1 MIDKSLFDI
10 LFYLVSPC
18 LVMATTY
25 IMLQK
30 FFERE
35 QRMQLFELKKNTQQ
49 HTLPLRLQ
57 AYERMVLYVERMMFN
72 NLINRLNQSD
82 FTVRQLQFSMIN
94 NLRDEYEHNV
104 AQQLY
109 MSSEIWMLIKQTK
122 EETIR
127 IIISIAE
134 NIDAEAPSAQ
144 LAKGLFEY
152 IINND
157 YIKHQQTLDALK
169 AEARQ
174 IF

>member
-18 LVMATTY
+18 LVLATTY

-35 QRMQLFELKKNTQQ
+35 QRMQLFELKRNAQQ

-57 AYERMVLYVERMMFN
+57 AYERMVLYIERMMFN
-72 NLINRLNQSD
+72 NLIGRVNHADLTVGQLRLS
-82 FTVRQLQFSMIN
+82 LIN

-109 MSSEIWMLIKQTK
+109 MSSEVWILIKQTK

-127 IIISIAE
+127 IIISVAE
-134 NIDAEAPSAQ
+134 HLDVNAPSAQ

-157 YIKHQQTLDALK
+157 YIKHQQTLDAIK
-169 AEARQ
+169 TEARH